1 MSNRF
6 RNFLKT
12 LGPGILFASTAIG
25 VSHLVQSTRAGAAFG
40 FALIPI
46 ILAVNLFKYPFFE
59 YGSRYANATGESIID
74 GYKRIGK
81 WMLWLYFL
89 ITLGSMFFV
98 CAAVGAVTSG
108 FLQNLFGVTD
118 WGIWFTIALF
128 LISGTILF
136 LGKYGFLD
144 SLIKIIGSVLL
155 VSTLFAFVLALS
167 KGPNPGFE
175 GFEGPNIWEN
185 SSMVFIIALMGWM
198 PTAVD
203 LSAWTSLW
211 TIERIK
217 QTGYRPSLK
226 ETLMDF
232 NFGYLV
238 SSLLAICFVTLG
250 AYMLFGS
257 GQELPDGSG
266 AFAHSI
272 IGLFTGFI
280 GEWSYIIIAI
290 AAFSIMFGTCIAVFD
305 GYSRSIERT
314 VDLLFIQEDLPDVAK
329 ADASTLD
336 SDIVETS
343 LDNNT
348 KKVLPTTNIYKIALS
363 IVIIGAFGI
372 VYFFGKHLK
381 TLVDLATTISFLIAP
396 VIAIVNFRL
405 VTGRYIGK
413 EAHPKMWLKVLSIL
427 GIIFITGFACY
438 FVWIKFIVTE

>member
-1 MSNRF
+1 MSNKLK
-6 RNFLKT
+6 NFIKT

-25 VSHLVQSTRAGAAFG
+25 VSHLVQSTRAGANFG

-59 YGSRYANATGESIID
+59 FGSRYANATGESIID

-108 FLQNLFGVTD
+108 FLQNLFGVAD
-118 WGIWFTIALF
+118 WGIWFTVALF
-128 LISGTILF
+128 VISGGILF

-155 VSTLFAFVLALS
+155 ISTLSAFILALI

-175 GFEGPNIWEN
+175 AFEGPNLWDN
-185 SSMVFIIALMGWM
+185 SSMLFIIALMGWM

-217 QTGYRPSLK
+217 QTGYKPTLK

-232 NFGYLV
+232 NFGYII
-238 SSLLAICFVTLG
+238 SALLAICFVTMG
-250 AYMLFGS
+250 AYMLYGS
-257 GQELPDGSG
+257 GEALPDGSG

-314 VDLLFIQEDLPDVAK
+314 IDLLFFREDFTETPIVDHGYMESDFVEISVTELEKQK
-329 ADASTLD
+329 AT
-336 SDIVETS
+336 
-343 LDNNT
+343 
-348 KKVLPTTNIYKIALS
+348 TTNIYKIALG
-363 IVIIGAFGI
+363 IVLLGAFGI

-381 TLVDLATTISFLIAP
+381 ALVDLATTISFLIAP

-405 VTGRYIGK
+405 VTSSFVK
-413 EAHPKMWLKVLSIL
+413 QEAHPKMWLKALSIL
-427 GIIFITGFACY
+427 GIIFLTGFALY
-438 FVWIKFIVTE
+438 FIWVKFITS